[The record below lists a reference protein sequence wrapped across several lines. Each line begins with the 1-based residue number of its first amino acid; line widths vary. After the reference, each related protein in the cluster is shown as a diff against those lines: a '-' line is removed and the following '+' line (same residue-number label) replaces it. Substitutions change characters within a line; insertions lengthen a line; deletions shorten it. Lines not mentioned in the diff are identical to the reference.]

1 VIRLR
6 AVAESLNMSLE
17 TYDDLGAFFILD
29 DFATTATFTQGG
41 SVIGSVLGIFDNPQ
55 VSLGMTID
63 FDITIPQ
70 PKFVCRTADLPNVQ
84 EGDILTVN
92 ATQYYIRIQI
102 NDGEGVSTLSL
113 EKVV

>member
-1 VIRLR
+1 MRWLL
-6 AVAESLNMSLE
+6 AVVESRRMSLE

-29 DFATTATFTQGG
+29 DFATTATFKGG
-41 SVIGSVLGIFDNPQ
+41 SVVGIFDNPQ

-70 PKFVCRTADLPNVQ
+70 PKFICRTADLPNVQ
-84 EGDILTVN
+84 EGDTLTVN
-92 ATQYYIRIQI
+92 STDYYIRIQI

-113 EKVV
+113 EKVS